1 MYGNLLITEFNGQ
14 YHMWMIA
21 MFNVFPLIFW
31 CEWWSLYVGKQT
43 SADSRGGKPAWSRW
57 QHPQLGHS
65 SSKRTLL
72 ALFFK
77 KLWPADAFQFAVH
90 FIFCAFVLCCTFLSS
105 FLRCIFFDV
114 MCIDTI
120 KMWPSDRSSI
130 LYSSVQSCL
139 EKITIW
145 PDCFRKA
152 SLPRQMLYLPHYWKL
167 GHRESAAWR
176 KNCQSCWI

>member
-1 MYGNLLITEFNGQ
+1 MDCI
-14 YHMWMIA
+14 I
-21 MFNVFPLIFW
+21 
-31 CEWWSLYVGKQT
+31 CEWSPCSMYFLWYFGASGGVCMLVNRHQLIVEAASPRGVVGNIRNWDT
-43 SADSRGGKPAWSRW
+43 V
-57 QHPQLGHS
+57 LLL
-65 SSKRTLL
+65 KRTLR
-72 ALFFK
+72 ALFLK